1 MGELEFVFPTKPI
14 LQKNR
19 LPSITT
25 NPKLEVVALNRV
37 ASFSA
42 IWNFWS
48 MKIAKKITHETLSC
62 IVNLM
67 DRKLGQSCLRR
78 HNVFF

>member
-1 MGELEFVFPTKPI
+1 MGELEYVSAPEAV

-19 LPSITT
+19 PPSKPQ
-25 NPKLEVVALNRV
+25 NPQLKVVVLNRV

-42 IWNFWS
+42 IWNFLVNEDS
-48 MKIAKKITHETLSC
+48 KKITHETLSC

>member
-1 MGELEFVFPTKPI
+1 MGELEFVSPTKPV

-19 LPSITT
+19 LPSKTT
-25 NPKLEVVALNRV
+25 NPKLKVVVLNRV

-42 IWNFWS
+42 IWNFLVNEDS
-48 MKIAKKITHETLSC
+48 KKITHETLSC